1 MNMRLTARFLIL
13 VPLFLVGCF
22 QGMPKEKPPIHLVTN
37 MDVQDK
43 YKPQRESRFF
53 EDGSAMR
60 PLVEGTVARGDLRED
75 DVYYRG
81 RTAAGD
87 LVATAPV
94 KFTEDVLLRGQDRY
108 QIFCTPCHG
117 QVGDGQGIIMKYKY
131 PIPPTSFQEQ
141 RILDAPDGHLYE
153 VISNGI
159 RNMPSYKE
167 QIPVDDRWAIVGY
180 VRALQRSQNAGPEDV
195 PDSVRVNR

>member
-1 MNMRLTARFLIL
+1 MTMRFSAKFLIL
-13 VPLFLVGCF
+13 VPLLLVGCF

-81 RTAAGD
+81 RTRAGD
-87 LVATAPV
+87 LVVDAPIV
-94 KFTEDVLLRGQDRY
+94 FDADVLTRGQDRY
-108 QIFCTPCHG
+108 QIFCAPCHG

-131 PIPPTSFQEQ
+131 PIPPTSFHEQ
-141 RILDAPDGHLYE
+141 RILDVPDGHLYE

-180 VRALQRSQNAGPEDV
+180 VRALQLSQNAGPEDV
-195 PDSVRVNR
+195 PESIRVSR